1 MSSKINKKSIL
12 ITGCSSG
19 IGLSAANALSIRG
32 WEVFAACRKQKDVE
46 FLKRNG
52 LNSIRLDYTDQTS
65 IREAVNTVLT
75 STNGRLDA
83 LFNNGAYAIPGALE
97 DMPTDAIR
105 TIFETNVFGW
115 HSLTRLI
122 IPVMRAQGHGRIIQC
137 SSILSF
143 VTLAYRGPYNATKWA
158 IEGLSDTLRLELE
171 GSGIHVISIR
181 PGPIN
186 TKFRVNSIPHFEKW
200 IDKNSSYLK
209 IAYDEELIQRIFDP
223 SQASIFQ
230 LEAQAVTK
238 KVVRALESR
247 RPSMVYAVTL
257 PTHILGILIRFLPK
271 AAIHRLLLFLSKY

>member
-1 MSSKINKKSIL
+1 M
-12 ITGCSSG
+12 
-19 IGLSAANALSIRG
+19 
-32 WEVFAACRKQKDVE
+32 
-46 FLKRNG
+46 
-52 LNSIRLDYTDQTS
+52 
-65 IREAVNTVLT
+65 
-75 STNGRLDA
+75 
-83 LFNNGAYAIPGALE
+83 
-97 DMPTDAIR
+97 
-105 TIFETNVFGW
+105 
-115 HSLTRLI
+115 
-122 IPVMRAQGHGRIIQC
+122 
-137 SSILSF
+137 
-143 VTLAYRGPYNATKWA
+143 
-158 IEGLSDTLRLELE
+158 RLELE

-209 IAYDEELIQRIFDP
+209 IAYDEELIPRLFDP

>member
-83 LFNNGAYAIPGALE
+83 LFNNGAYAVPGALE

-209 IAYDEELIQRIFDP
+209 IAYDEELIPRLFDP

-230 LEAQAVTK
+230 LEAK
-238 KVVRALESR
+238 
-247 RPSMVYAVTL
+247 
-257 PTHILGILIRFLPK
+257 
-271 AAIHRLLLFLSKY
+271 